1 MSVYTQDQYNKLM
14 DAIGQGALLVKYA
27 DKEVQ
32 YRSLDDMLRIK
43 AIMEA
48 DLGIGA
54 NSGSRAIRTTF
65 RTGLNGNRGSGSDW

>member
-43 AIMEA
+43 SLMEN
-48 DLGIGA
+48 DLGIA
-54 NSGSRAIRTTF
+54 TDIPRVIKTRFKS
-65 RTGLNGNRGSGSDW
+65 GLNGRCSGSDW